1 DVNCRVEV
9 RASDASVCKVEIDY
23 VNGNS
28 RCFRRYRI
36 EPETKNQRGH
46 YDFVTHVVSCSW
58 TFDPSFY
65 CEVGFALVNS
75 YRVFE
80 KGRNLM
86 SKSPAPR
93 APWFAHTRR
102 TILDRRGDCGPCHSR
117 PRAPGPVSRG
127 RAGTCGRATRRP
139 SCLRNL

>member
-1 DVNCRVEV
+1 MRKHVVECKRVDLDPGVPGFDRTGYRMRAVMRRVPGPMDGVPDVNCRVEV

-93 APWFAHTRR
+93 AP
-102 TILDRRGDCGPCHSR
+102 
-117 PRAPGPVSRG
+117 
-127 RAGTCGRATRRP
+127 
-139 SCLRNL
+139 